1 MTRFLPLLLL
11 LLLSAPVAA
20 DHPSAYEEDRSRPGE
35 VTYLFHPALCE
46 LRVRSVPA
54 DPPPGGPVELDVEVR
69 PLDPGSRFEG
79 EVHVT
84 VVRDEVWGE
93 DPVVWGPATVA
104 ARGNHARLRPQF
116 SEAGPHRVV
125 IEVLYDGQP
134 LALEYH
140 AMAGG
145 ARVPWGRLLFGAG
158 IVGGFVV
165 LSRRRLV
172 RDRAPAEPGP

>member
-11 LLLSAPVAA
+11 LLLAGPAAA

-54 DPPPGGPVELDVEVR
+54 DPPPGGPVALDVEVR

-84 VVRDEVWGE
+84 VVRDELWGE
-93 DPVVWGPATVA
+93 DPVIWGPGTAR
-104 ARGNHARLRPQF
+104 ARGNHARLSPEF
-116 SEAGPHRVV
+116 GEAGPHRVCV
-125 IEVLYDGQP
+125 EVLYEGQP
-134 LALEYH
+134 ITLEYH

-145 ARVPWGRLLFGAG
+145 ARVPWGRLLFGACV
-158 IVGGFVV
+158 VGGFAV

-172 RDRAPAEPGP
+172 RARGPAAPAP